1 MKFILFFAA
10 SIVLW
15 VSSSQAEVLFEGYY
29 KVSQFNKHV
38 GFAILRHE
46 LDSKTKNF
54 KSTQYLKLAKNGFDL
69 TESLQAVSDSD
80 LRPVSYTY
88 ISADGKNTKT
98 IDAQFSFKGKDGKM
112 TALITENGE
121 KKKKEKKISSDT
133 FLASALYYFML
144 KSKTGIKVDTKYDY
158 TAVAEELFDA
168 SKGSARIEK
177 KLVSEGPFQLMKA
190 ENNFAGSKYTHLLN
204 DRGEVVSGN
213 TPATGI
219 ELKLVKSSAEATE
232 GVKVSAGTLEKI
244 FGEVPAGKMNLYGR

>member
-1 MKFILFFAA
+1 MKFILFFLTSFFIFTTSA
-10 SIVLW
+10 
-15 VSSSQAEVLFEGYY
+15 QAEVLFEGYY
-29 KVSQFNKHV
+29 KVSQFNKHI

-69 TESLQAVSDSD
+69 TESLQTTSDSD
-80 LRPVSYTY
+80 LRPINYTY
-88 ISADGKNTKT
+88 ISTDGKSTKT

-121 KKKKEKKISSDT
+121 KKKKDKKISSDT

-158 TAVAEELFDA
+158 TAVAEELFEA
-168 SKGSARIEK
+168 SKGVVRVEK

-190 ENNFAGSKYTHLLN
+190 ENDFASSKYTHLIS
-204 DRGEVVSGN
+204 DRGEVISGN

-219 ELKLVKSSAEATE
+219 ELKLVKTSAEATE

-244 FGEVPAGKMNLYGR
+244 FGEVPAGKINLYGK